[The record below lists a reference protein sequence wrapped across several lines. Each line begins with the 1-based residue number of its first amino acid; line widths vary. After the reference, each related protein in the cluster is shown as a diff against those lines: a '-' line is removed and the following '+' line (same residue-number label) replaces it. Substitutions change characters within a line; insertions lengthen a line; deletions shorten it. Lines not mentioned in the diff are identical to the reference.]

1 MLIESKK
8 ACRLPALV
16 SAAPAS
22 ITRHAAKADYY
33 ALATRSVTFQSCVF
47 AVGGL
52 PDQPSAWRIPRWKSA
67 RLWLEDRSGRP
78 PRHALQPGFRQV
90 AALLNQVCPSP
101 V

>member
-16 SAAPAS
+16 SAAP
-22 ITRHAAKADYY
+22 TRVNRYAAKADYY

-52 PDQPSAWRIPRWKSA
+52 PNQPSAWRIPRWESTGYCLKMDRADRRGMRYIPAFA
-67 RLWLEDRSGRP
+67 RWLP
-78 PRHALQPGFRQV
+78 
-90 AALLNQVCPSP
+90 C
-101 V
+101 

>member
-22 ITRHAAKADYY
+22 ITRHAAKADCY

-52 PDQPSAWRIPRWKSA
+52 PDQPSARGFLVGNP
-67 RLWLEDRSGRP
+67 
-78 PRHALQPGFRQV
+78 PGFGLKIDR
-90 AALLNQVCPSP
+90 ADRRGMRYILAFAKWLPC
-101 V
+101 